1 MKELLKLD
9 FFIQKKYIK
18 SSIIV
23 FLFLGITF
31 ALTQGMNYLY
41 TMGTFIVFYLTIIPI
56 EVERKS
62 KFNIYLNSLPNKKSN
77 YIYSKYLS
85 TLIYI
90 IVVNLFLYLFCTI
103 LGVISGSD
111 FTLTLRAILPNII
124 VQLFYVSLTLP
135 VYMII
140 SHKFYRVVNII
151 FTILI
156 MMISSILFNSLENE
170 NLQVLFN
177 ITNGVYGLA
186 FGILALIISL
196 IVSLNIYK
204 KVRWVNMKNLIIKD
218 LKNIRVIFIF
228 YILTMTFGYSPFFI
242 DLPKDRY
249 DFLINS
255 VFIYFTLLASMIS
268 VNFIIAKNTNKGAM
282 TNKLLRSLPIDARS
296 VVGTSFILP
305 ILIFLIFS
313 LPNIL
318 VGMGVSFMLG
328 EKIIVNPFN
337 LLLTFIIFYIYA
349 SITFSMAI
357 IYPESSV
364 VSYLRSVPLFILIIG
379 LALVEKFMKNIN
391 YDVSNILNSL
401 PLVVLILA
409 VISIF
414 ILIVFYKFSLNKFI
428 RKEL

>member
-1 MKELLKLD
+1 MKELIKLD

-23 FLFLGITF
+23 LLFLGITF

-41 TMGTFIVFYLTIIPI
+41 TMGTFIVFYLMIIPI

-62 KFNIYLNSLPNKKSN
+62 KFNIYLNSLPTKKSN

-111 FTLTLRAILPNII
+111 FTLTLRVILPNII

-140 SHKFYRVVNII
+140 SHKFYRVFNTI
-151 FTILI
+151 FIILI

-204 KVRWVNMKNLIIKD
+204 K
-218 LKNIRVIFIF
+218 
-228 YILTMTFGYSPFFI
+228 SE
-242 DLPKDRY
+242 
-249 DFLINS
+249 
-255 VFIYFTLLASMIS
+255 
-268 VNFIIAKNTNKGAM
+268 
-282 TNKLLRSLPIDARS
+282 
-296 VVGTSFILP
+296 
-305 ILIFLIFS
+305 
-313 LPNIL
+313 
-318 VGMGVSFMLG
+318 VS
-328 EKIIVNPFN
+328 
-337 LLLTFIIFYIYA
+337 
-349 SITFSMAI
+349 
-357 IYPESSV
+357 
-364 VSYLRSVPLFILIIG
+364 
-379 LALVEKFMKNIN
+379 
-391 YDVSNILNSL
+391 
-401 PLVVLILA
+401 
-409 VISIF
+409 
-414 ILIVFYKFSLNKFI
+414 
-428 RKEL
+428 

>member
-23 FLFLGITF
+23 LLFLGITF

-41 TMGTFIVFYLTIIPI
+41 TMGTFIVFYLMIIPI

-62 KFNIYLNSLPNKKSN
+62 KFNIYLNSLPTKKSN

-140 SHKFYRVVNII
+140 SHKFYRVFNTI
-151 FTILI
+151 FIILI

-177 ITNGVYGLA
+177 ITNGVYGLV

-204 KVRWVNMKNLIIKD
+204 K
-218 LKNIRVIFIF
+218 
-228 YILTMTFGYSPFFI
+228 SE
-242 DLPKDRY
+242 
-249 DFLINS
+249 
-255 VFIYFTLLASMIS
+255 
-268 VNFIIAKNTNKGAM
+268 
-282 TNKLLRSLPIDARS
+282 
-296 VVGTSFILP
+296 
-305 ILIFLIFS
+305 
-313 LPNIL
+313 
-318 VGMGVSFMLG
+318 VS
-328 EKIIVNPFN
+328 
-337 LLLTFIIFYIYA
+337 
-349 SITFSMAI
+349 
-357 IYPESSV
+357 
-364 VSYLRSVPLFILIIG
+364 
-379 LALVEKFMKNIN
+379 
-391 YDVSNILNSL
+391 
-401 PLVVLILA
+401 
-409 VISIF
+409 
-414 ILIVFYKFSLNKFI
+414 
-428 RKEL
+428 

>member
-1 MKELLKLD
+1 MKELIKLD

-77 YIYSKYLS
+77 YIYSNYLS
-85 TLIYI
+85 TFIYI

-140 SHKFYRVVNII
+140 SHKFYRVFNTI
-151 FTILI
+151 FIILI
-156 MMISSILFNSLENE
+156 MIISSILFNSLENE

-177 ITNGVYGLA
+177 IINGVYGLA
-186 FGILALIISL
+186 FGILALKISL

-204 KVRWVNMKNLIIKD
+204 K
-218 LKNIRVIFIF
+218 
-228 YILTMTFGYSPFFI
+228 SE
-242 DLPKDRY
+242 
-249 DFLINS
+249 
-255 VFIYFTLLASMIS
+255 
-268 VNFIIAKNTNKGAM
+268 
-282 TNKLLRSLPIDARS
+282 
-296 VVGTSFILP
+296 
-305 ILIFLIFS
+305 
-313 LPNIL
+313 
-318 VGMGVSFMLG
+318 VS
-328 EKIIVNPFN
+328 
-337 LLLTFIIFYIYA
+337 
-349 SITFSMAI
+349 
-357 IYPESSV
+357 
-364 VSYLRSVPLFILIIG
+364 
-379 LALVEKFMKNIN
+379 
-391 YDVSNILNSL
+391 
-401 PLVVLILA
+401 
-409 VISIF
+409 
-414 ILIVFYKFSLNKFI
+414 
-428 RKEL
+428 

>member
-62 KFNIYLNSLPNKKSN
+62 KFNIYLNSLPTKKSN
-77 YIYSKYLS
+77 YIYIKYLS

-103 LGVISGSD
+103 LGVISGSE

-140 SHKFYRVVNII
+140 SHKFYRVFNTI
-151 FTILI
+151 FIILI
-156 MMISSILFNSLENE
+156 MMISSILFNSLKNE

-177 ITNGVYGLA
+177 IINGVYGLA

-204 KVRWVNMKNLIIKD
+204 K
-218 LKNIRVIFIF
+218 
-228 YILTMTFGYSPFFI
+228 SE
-242 DLPKDRY
+242 
-249 DFLINS
+249 
-255 VFIYFTLLASMIS
+255 
-268 VNFIIAKNTNKGAM
+268 
-282 TNKLLRSLPIDARS
+282 
-296 VVGTSFILP
+296 
-305 ILIFLIFS
+305 
-313 LPNIL
+313 
-318 VGMGVSFMLG
+318 VS
-328 EKIIVNPFN
+328 
-337 LLLTFIIFYIYA
+337 
-349 SITFSMAI
+349 
-357 IYPESSV
+357 
-364 VSYLRSVPLFILIIG
+364 
-379 LALVEKFMKNIN
+379 
-391 YDVSNILNSL
+391 
-401 PLVVLILA
+401 
-409 VISIF
+409 
-414 ILIVFYKFSLNKFI
+414 
-428 RKEL
+428 

>member
-62 KFNIYLNSLPNKKSN
+62 KFNIYLNSLPTKKSN

-135 VYMII
+135 LYMII
-140 SHKFYRVVNII
+140 SHKFYRVFNTI
-151 FTILI
+151 FIILI

-204 KVRWVNMKNLIIKD
+204 K
-218 LKNIRVIFIF
+218 
-228 YILTMTFGYSPFFI
+228 SE
-242 DLPKDRY
+242 
-249 DFLINS
+249 
-255 VFIYFTLLASMIS
+255 
-268 VNFIIAKNTNKGAM
+268 
-282 TNKLLRSLPIDARS
+282 
-296 VVGTSFILP
+296 
-305 ILIFLIFS
+305 
-313 LPNIL
+313 
-318 VGMGVSFMLG
+318 VS
-328 EKIIVNPFN
+328 
-337 LLLTFIIFYIYA
+337 
-349 SITFSMAI
+349 
-357 IYPESSV
+357 
-364 VSYLRSVPLFILIIG
+364 
-379 LALVEKFMKNIN
+379 
-391 YDVSNILNSL
+391 
-401 PLVVLILA
+401 
-409 VISIF
+409 
-414 ILIVFYKFSLNKFI
+414 
-428 RKEL
+428 

>member
-62 KFNIYLNSLPNKKSN
+62 KFNIYLNSLPTKKSN

-111 FTLTLRAILPNII
+111 FTLTLRVILPNII

-204 KVRWVNMKNLIIKD
+204 K
-218 LKNIRVIFIF
+218 
-228 YILTMTFGYSPFFI
+228 SE
-242 DLPKDRY
+242 
-249 DFLINS
+249 
-255 VFIYFTLLASMIS
+255 
-268 VNFIIAKNTNKGAM
+268 
-282 TNKLLRSLPIDARS
+282 
-296 VVGTSFILP
+296 
-305 ILIFLIFS
+305 
-313 LPNIL
+313 
-318 VGMGVSFMLG
+318 VS
-328 EKIIVNPFN
+328 
-337 LLLTFIIFYIYA
+337 
-349 SITFSMAI
+349 
-357 IYPESSV
+357 
-364 VSYLRSVPLFILIIG
+364 
-379 LALVEKFMKNIN
+379 
-391 YDVSNILNSL
+391 
-401 PLVVLILA
+401 
-409 VISIF
+409 
-414 ILIVFYKFSLNKFI
+414 
-428 RKEL
+428 

>member
-23 FLFLGITF
+23 LLFLGITF

-41 TMGTFIVFYLTIIPI
+41 TMGTFIVFYLMIIPI

-62 KFNIYLNSLPNKKSN
+62 KFNIYFNSLPTKKSN

-177 ITNGVYGLA
+177 ITNGVYGLV

-204 KVRWVNMKNLIIKD
+204 K
-218 LKNIRVIFIF
+218 
-228 YILTMTFGYSPFFI
+228 SE
-242 DLPKDRY
+242 
-249 DFLINS
+249 
-255 VFIYFTLLASMIS
+255 
-268 VNFIIAKNTNKGAM
+268 
-282 TNKLLRSLPIDARS
+282 
-296 VVGTSFILP
+296 
-305 ILIFLIFS
+305 
-313 LPNIL
+313 
-318 VGMGVSFMLG
+318 VS
-328 EKIIVNPFN
+328 
-337 LLLTFIIFYIYA
+337 
-349 SITFSMAI
+349 
-357 IYPESSV
+357 
-364 VSYLRSVPLFILIIG
+364 
-379 LALVEKFMKNIN
+379 
-391 YDVSNILNSL
+391 
-401 PLVVLILA
+401 
-409 VISIF
+409 
-414 ILIVFYKFSLNKFI
+414 
-428 RKEL
+428 

>member
-1 MKELLKLD
+1 MKELIKLD

-23 FLFLGITF
+23 LLFLGITF

-41 TMGTFIVFYLTIIPI
+41 TMGTFIVFYLMVIPI

-62 KFNIYLNSLPNKKSN
+62 KFNIYLNSLPTKKSN

-111 FTLTLRAILPNII
+111 FTLTLRVILPNII

-170 NLQVLFN
+170 NLQTLFN

-204 KVRWVNMKNLIIKD
+204 K
-218 LKNIRVIFIF
+218 
-228 YILTMTFGYSPFFI
+228 SE
-242 DLPKDRY
+242 
-249 DFLINS
+249 
-255 VFIYFTLLASMIS
+255 
-268 VNFIIAKNTNKGAM
+268 
-282 TNKLLRSLPIDARS
+282 
-296 VVGTSFILP
+296 
-305 ILIFLIFS
+305 
-313 LPNIL
+313 
-318 VGMGVSFMLG
+318 VS
-328 EKIIVNPFN
+328 
-337 LLLTFIIFYIYA
+337 
-349 SITFSMAI
+349 
-357 IYPESSV
+357 
-364 VSYLRSVPLFILIIG
+364 
-379 LALVEKFMKNIN
+379 
-391 YDVSNILNSL
+391 
-401 PLVVLILA
+401 
-409 VISIF
+409 
-414 ILIVFYKFSLNKFI
+414 
-428 RKEL
+428 

>member
-1 MKELLKLD
+1 MKELIKLD

-41 TMGTFIVFYLTIIPI
+41 TMGTFIVFYLMIIPI
-56 EVERKS
+56 EVERKI
-62 KFNIYLNSLPNKKSN
+62 KFNICLNSLPTKKSN
-77 YIYSKYLS
+77 YIYSKYLA

-103 LGVISGSD
+103 LEVISVSD
-111 FTLTLRAILPNII
+111 FTLTLRVILPNII

-170 NLQVLFN
+170 NLQTLFN

-204 KVRWVNMKNLIIKD
+204 K
-218 LKNIRVIFIF
+218 
-228 YILTMTFGYSPFFI
+228 SE
-242 DLPKDRY
+242 
-249 DFLINS
+249 
-255 VFIYFTLLASMIS
+255 
-268 VNFIIAKNTNKGAM
+268 
-282 TNKLLRSLPIDARS
+282 
-296 VVGTSFILP
+296 
-305 ILIFLIFS
+305 
-313 LPNIL
+313 
-318 VGMGVSFMLG
+318 VS
-328 EKIIVNPFN
+328 
-337 LLLTFIIFYIYA
+337 
-349 SITFSMAI
+349 
-357 IYPESSV
+357 
-364 VSYLRSVPLFILIIG
+364 
-379 LALVEKFMKNIN
+379 
-391 YDVSNILNSL
+391 
-401 PLVVLILA
+401 
-409 VISIF
+409 
-414 ILIVFYKFSLNKFI
+414 
-428 RKEL
+428 

>member
-9 FFIQKKYIK
+9 FFIQKKCIK

-41 TMGTFIVFYLTIIPI
+41 TMGTFIVFYLMIIPI

-62 KFNIYLNSLPNKKSN
+62 KFNIYLNSLPTKKSN
-77 YIYSKYLS
+77 YIYSKYIS

-103 LGVISGSD
+103 LGVISGCD
-111 FTLTLRAILPNII
+111 FTLTLRVILPNII

-170 NLQVLFN
+170 NLQTLFN

-204 KVRWVNMKNLIIKD
+204 K
-218 LKNIRVIFIF
+218 
-228 YILTMTFGYSPFFI
+228 SE
-242 DLPKDRY
+242 
-249 DFLINS
+249 
-255 VFIYFTLLASMIS
+255 
-268 VNFIIAKNTNKGAM
+268 
-282 TNKLLRSLPIDARS
+282 
-296 VVGTSFILP
+296 
-305 ILIFLIFS
+305 
-313 LPNIL
+313 
-318 VGMGVSFMLG
+318 VS
-328 EKIIVNPFN
+328 
-337 LLLTFIIFYIYA
+337 
-349 SITFSMAI
+349 
-357 IYPESSV
+357 
-364 VSYLRSVPLFILIIG
+364 
-379 LALVEKFMKNIN
+379 
-391 YDVSNILNSL
+391 
-401 PLVVLILA
+401 
-409 VISIF
+409 
-414 ILIVFYKFSLNKFI
+414 
-428 RKEL
+428 

>member
-1 MKELLKLD
+1 MKELIKLD

-23 FLFLGITF
+23 LLFLGITF

-41 TMGTFIVFYLTIIPI
+41 TMGTFIVFYLMIIPI

-170 NLQVLFN
+170 NLQTLFN

-204 KVRWVNMKNLIIKD
+204 K
-218 LKNIRVIFIF
+218 
-228 YILTMTFGYSPFFI
+228 SE
-242 DLPKDRY
+242 
-249 DFLINS
+249 
-255 VFIYFTLLASMIS
+255 
-268 VNFIIAKNTNKGAM
+268 
-282 TNKLLRSLPIDARS
+282 
-296 VVGTSFILP
+296 
-305 ILIFLIFS
+305 
-313 LPNIL
+313 
-318 VGMGVSFMLG
+318 VS
-328 EKIIVNPFN
+328 
-337 LLLTFIIFYIYA
+337 
-349 SITFSMAI
+349 
-357 IYPESSV
+357 
-364 VSYLRSVPLFILIIG
+364 
-379 LALVEKFMKNIN
+379 
-391 YDVSNILNSL
+391 
-401 PLVVLILA
+401 
-409 VISIF
+409 
-414 ILIVFYKFSLNKFI
+414 
-428 RKEL
+428 

>member
-41 TMGTFIVFYLTIIPI
+41 TMGTFIVFYLMIIPI

-62 KFNIYLNSLPNKKSN
+62 KFNIYLNSLPTKKSN
-77 YIYSKYLS
+77 YIYSKYIS

-111 FTLTLRAILPNII
+111 FTLTLRVILPNII

-170 NLQVLFN
+170 NLQTLFN

-204 KVRWVNMKNLIIKD
+204 K
-218 LKNIRVIFIF
+218 
-228 YILTMTFGYSPFFI
+228 SE
-242 DLPKDRY
+242 
-249 DFLINS
+249 
-255 VFIYFTLLASMIS
+255 
-268 VNFIIAKNTNKGAM
+268 
-282 TNKLLRSLPIDARS
+282 
-296 VVGTSFILP
+296 
-305 ILIFLIFS
+305 
-313 LPNIL
+313 
-318 VGMGVSFMLG
+318 VS
-328 EKIIVNPFN
+328 
-337 LLLTFIIFYIYA
+337 
-349 SITFSMAI
+349 
-357 IYPESSV
+357 
-364 VSYLRSVPLFILIIG
+364 
-379 LALVEKFMKNIN
+379 
-391 YDVSNILNSL
+391 
-401 PLVVLILA
+401 
-409 VISIF
+409 
-414 ILIVFYKFSLNKFI
+414 
-428 RKEL
+428 

>member
-1 MKELLKLD
+1 MKELIKLD

-62 KFNIYLNSLPNKKSN
+62 KFNIYFNSLPTKKSN

-140 SHKFYRVVNII
+140 SHKFYRVFNTI
-151 FTILI
+151 FIILI

-204 KVRWVNMKNLIIKD
+204 K
-218 LKNIRVIFIF
+218 
-228 YILTMTFGYSPFFI
+228 SE
-242 DLPKDRY
+242 
-249 DFLINS
+249 
-255 VFIYFTLLASMIS
+255 
-268 VNFIIAKNTNKGAM
+268 
-282 TNKLLRSLPIDARS
+282 
-296 VVGTSFILP
+296 
-305 ILIFLIFS
+305 
-313 LPNIL
+313 
-318 VGMGVSFMLG
+318 VS
-328 EKIIVNPFN
+328 
-337 LLLTFIIFYIYA
+337 
-349 SITFSMAI
+349 
-357 IYPESSV
+357 
-364 VSYLRSVPLFILIIG
+364 
-379 LALVEKFMKNIN
+379 
-391 YDVSNILNSL
+391 
-401 PLVVLILA
+401 
-409 VISIF
+409 
-414 ILIVFYKFSLNKFI
+414 
-428 RKEL
+428 

>member
-1 MKELLKLD
+1 MKELIKLD

-23 FLFLGITF
+23 LLFLGITF

-41 TMGTFIVFYLTIIPI
+41 TMGTFIVFYLMIIPI

-62 KFNIYLNSLPNKKSN
+62 KFNIYLNSLPTKKLN

-111 FTLTLRAILPNII
+111 FTLTLRVILPNII

-177 ITNGVYGLA
+177 ITNGVYGLV

-204 KVRWVNMKNLIIKD
+204 K
-218 LKNIRVIFIF
+218 
-228 YILTMTFGYSPFFI
+228 
-242 DLPKDRY
+242 
-249 DFLINS
+249 
-255 VFIYFTLLASMIS
+255 
-268 VNFIIAKNTNKGAM
+268 
-282 TNKLLRSLPIDARS
+282 
-296 VVGTSFILP
+296 
-305 ILIFLIFS
+305 
-313 LPNIL
+313 
-318 VGMGVSFMLG
+318 
-328 EKIIVNPFN
+328 
-337 LLLTFIIFYIYA
+337 
-349 SITFSMAI
+349 
-357 IYPESSV
+357 
-364 VSYLRSVPLFILIIG
+364 
-379 LALVEKFMKNIN
+379 
-391 YDVSNILNSL
+391 
-401 PLVVLILA
+401 
-409 VISIF
+409 
-414 ILIVFYKFSLNKFI
+414 
-428 RKEL
+428 

>member
-23 FLFLGITF
+23 LLFLGITF

-41 TMGTFIVFYLTIIPI
+41 TMGTFIVFYLMIIPI

-62 KFNIYLNSLPNKKSN
+62 KFNIYLNSLPTKKSN

-103 LGVISGSD
+103 LGVISGSE

-140 SHKFYRVVNII
+140 SHKFYRVFNTI
-151 FTILI
+151 FIILI

-177 ITNGVYGLA
+177 ITNGVYGLV

-204 KVRWVNMKNLIIKD
+204 K
-218 LKNIRVIFIF
+218 
-228 YILTMTFGYSPFFI
+228 SE
-242 DLPKDRY
+242 
-249 DFLINS
+249 
-255 VFIYFTLLASMIS
+255 
-268 VNFIIAKNTNKGAM
+268 
-282 TNKLLRSLPIDARS
+282 
-296 VVGTSFILP
+296 
-305 ILIFLIFS
+305 
-313 LPNIL
+313 
-318 VGMGVSFMLG
+318 VS
-328 EKIIVNPFN
+328 
-337 LLLTFIIFYIYA
+337 
-349 SITFSMAI
+349 
-357 IYPESSV
+357 
-364 VSYLRSVPLFILIIG
+364 
-379 LALVEKFMKNIN
+379 
-391 YDVSNILNSL
+391 
-401 PLVVLILA
+401 
-409 VISIF
+409 
-414 ILIVFYKFSLNKFI
+414 
-428 RKEL
+428 

>member
-62 KFNIYLNSLPNKKSN
+62 KFNIYFNSLPTKKSN

-140 SHKFYRVVNII
+140 SHKFYRVFNTI
-151 FTILI
+151 FIILI
-156 MMISSILFNSLENE
+156 MIISSILFNSLKNE

-177 ITNGVYGLA
+177 IINGVYGLA

-204 KVRWVNMKNLIIKD
+204 K
-218 LKNIRVIFIF
+218 
-228 YILTMTFGYSPFFI
+228 SE
-242 DLPKDRY
+242 
-249 DFLINS
+249 
-255 VFIYFTLLASMIS
+255 
-268 VNFIIAKNTNKGAM
+268 
-282 TNKLLRSLPIDARS
+282 
-296 VVGTSFILP
+296 
-305 ILIFLIFS
+305 
-313 LPNIL
+313 
-318 VGMGVSFMLG
+318 VS
-328 EKIIVNPFN
+328 
-337 LLLTFIIFYIYA
+337 
-349 SITFSMAI
+349 
-357 IYPESSV
+357 
-364 VSYLRSVPLFILIIG
+364 
-379 LALVEKFMKNIN
+379 
-391 YDVSNILNSL
+391 
-401 PLVVLILA
+401 
-409 VISIF
+409 
-414 ILIVFYKFSLNKFI
+414 
-428 RKEL
+428 

>member
-1 MKELLKLD
+1 MKELIKLD

-23 FLFLGITF
+23 LLFLGITF

-41 TMGTFIVFYLTIIPI
+41 TMGTFIVFYLMVIPI

-62 KFNIYLNSLPNKKSN
+62 KFNIYVNSLPTKKSN

-111 FTLTLRAILPNII
+111 FTLTLRVILPNII

-177 ITNGVYGLA
+177 ITNGVYGLV

-204 KVRWVNMKNLIIKD
+204 K
-218 LKNIRVIFIF
+218 
-228 YILTMTFGYSPFFI
+228 SE
-242 DLPKDRY
+242 
-249 DFLINS
+249 
-255 VFIYFTLLASMIS
+255 
-268 VNFIIAKNTNKGAM
+268 
-282 TNKLLRSLPIDARS
+282 
-296 VVGTSFILP
+296 
-305 ILIFLIFS
+305 
-313 LPNIL
+313 
-318 VGMGVSFMLG
+318 VS
-328 EKIIVNPFN
+328 
-337 LLLTFIIFYIYA
+337 
-349 SITFSMAI
+349 
-357 IYPESSV
+357 
-364 VSYLRSVPLFILIIG
+364 
-379 LALVEKFMKNIN
+379 
-391 YDVSNILNSL
+391 
-401 PLVVLILA
+401 
-409 VISIF
+409 
-414 ILIVFYKFSLNKFI
+414 
-428 RKEL
+428 

>member
-1 MKELLKLD
+1 MKELIKLD

-23 FLFLGITF
+23 FLILGITF

-56 EVERKS
+56 EVERKM
-62 KFNIYLNSLPNKKSN
+62 KFNIYLNSLPTKKSN
-77 YIYSKYLS
+77 YIYSKYLT

-140 SHKFYRVVNII
+140 SHKFYRVFNTI
-151 FTILI
+151 FIILI

-204 KVRWVNMKNLIIKD
+204 K
-218 LKNIRVIFIF
+218 
-228 YILTMTFGYSPFFI
+228 SE
-242 DLPKDRY
+242 
-249 DFLINS
+249 
-255 VFIYFTLLASMIS
+255 
-268 VNFIIAKNTNKGAM
+268 
-282 TNKLLRSLPIDARS
+282 
-296 VVGTSFILP
+296 
-305 ILIFLIFS
+305 
-313 LPNIL
+313 
-318 VGMGVSFMLG
+318 VS
-328 EKIIVNPFN
+328 
-337 LLLTFIIFYIYA
+337 
-349 SITFSMAI
+349 
-357 IYPESSV
+357 
-364 VSYLRSVPLFILIIG
+364 
-379 LALVEKFMKNIN
+379 
-391 YDVSNILNSL
+391 
-401 PLVVLILA
+401 
-409 VISIF
+409 
-414 ILIVFYKFSLNKFI
+414 
-428 RKEL
+428 

>member
-1 MKELLKLD
+1 MKELIKLD

-111 FTLTLRAILPNII
+111 FTLTLRVILPNII

-204 KVRWVNMKNLIIKD
+204 K
-218 LKNIRVIFIF
+218 
-228 YILTMTFGYSPFFI
+228 SE
-242 DLPKDRY
+242 
-249 DFLINS
+249 
-255 VFIYFTLLASMIS
+255 
-268 VNFIIAKNTNKGAM
+268 
-282 TNKLLRSLPIDARS
+282 
-296 VVGTSFILP
+296 
-305 ILIFLIFS
+305 
-313 LPNIL
+313 
-318 VGMGVSFMLG
+318 VS
-328 EKIIVNPFN
+328 
-337 LLLTFIIFYIYA
+337 
-349 SITFSMAI
+349 
-357 IYPESSV
+357 
-364 VSYLRSVPLFILIIG
+364 
-379 LALVEKFMKNIN
+379 
-391 YDVSNILNSL
+391 
-401 PLVVLILA
+401 
-409 VISIF
+409 
-414 ILIVFYKFSLNKFI
+414 
-428 RKEL
+428 

>member
-31 ALTQGMNYLY
+31 ALTQVMNYLY

-204 KVRWVNMKNLIIKD
+204 K
-218 LKNIRVIFIF
+218 
-228 YILTMTFGYSPFFI
+228 SE
-242 DLPKDRY
+242 
-249 DFLINS
+249 
-255 VFIYFTLLASMIS
+255 
-268 VNFIIAKNTNKGAM
+268 
-282 TNKLLRSLPIDARS
+282 
-296 VVGTSFILP
+296 
-305 ILIFLIFS
+305 
-313 LPNIL
+313 
-318 VGMGVSFMLG
+318 VS
-328 EKIIVNPFN
+328 
-337 LLLTFIIFYIYA
+337 
-349 SITFSMAI
+349 
-357 IYPESSV
+357 
-364 VSYLRSVPLFILIIG
+364 
-379 LALVEKFMKNIN
+379 
-391 YDVSNILNSL
+391 
-401 PLVVLILA
+401 
-409 VISIF
+409 
-414 ILIVFYKFSLNKFI
+414 
-428 RKEL
+428 

>member
-62 KFNIYLNSLPNKKSN
+62 KFNIYLNSLPTKKSN

-111 FTLTLRAILPNII
+111 FTLTLRVILPNII

-177 ITNGVYGLA
+177 ITNGVYGLV

-204 KVRWVNMKNLIIKD
+204 K
-218 LKNIRVIFIF
+218 
-228 YILTMTFGYSPFFI
+228 SE
-242 DLPKDRY
+242 
-249 DFLINS
+249 
-255 VFIYFTLLASMIS
+255 
-268 VNFIIAKNTNKGAM
+268 
-282 TNKLLRSLPIDARS
+282 
-296 VVGTSFILP
+296 
-305 ILIFLIFS
+305 
-313 LPNIL
+313 
-318 VGMGVSFMLG
+318 VS
-328 EKIIVNPFN
+328 
-337 LLLTFIIFYIYA
+337 
-349 SITFSMAI
+349 
-357 IYPESSV
+357 
-364 VSYLRSVPLFILIIG
+364 
-379 LALVEKFMKNIN
+379 
-391 YDVSNILNSL
+391 
-401 PLVVLILA
+401 
-409 VISIF
+409 
-414 ILIVFYKFSLNKFI
+414 
-428 RKEL
+428 

>member
-1 MKELLKLD
+1 MKELIKLD

-140 SHKFYRVVNII
+140 SHKFYRVFNTI
-151 FTILI
+151 FIILI
-156 MMISSILFNSLENE
+156 MIISSILFNSLENE

-204 KVRWVNMKNLIIKD
+204 K
-218 LKNIRVIFIF
+218 
-228 YILTMTFGYSPFFI
+228 SE
-242 DLPKDRY
+242 
-249 DFLINS
+249 
-255 VFIYFTLLASMIS
+255 
-268 VNFIIAKNTNKGAM
+268 
-282 TNKLLRSLPIDARS
+282 
-296 VVGTSFILP
+296 
-305 ILIFLIFS
+305 
-313 LPNIL
+313 
-318 VGMGVSFMLG
+318 VS
-328 EKIIVNPFN
+328 
-337 LLLTFIIFYIYA
+337 
-349 SITFSMAI
+349 
-357 IYPESSV
+357 
-364 VSYLRSVPLFILIIG
+364 
-379 LALVEKFMKNIN
+379 
-391 YDVSNILNSL
+391 
-401 PLVVLILA
+401 
-409 VISIF
+409 
-414 ILIVFYKFSLNKFI
+414 
-428 RKEL
+428 

>member
-1 MKELLKLD
+1 MKELIKLD

-23 FLFLGITF
+23 LLFLGITF

-41 TMGTFIVFYLTIIPI
+41 TMGTFIVFYLMIIPI

-62 KFNIYLNSLPNKKSN
+62 KFNIYLNSLPTKKLN

-111 FTLTLRAILPNII
+111 FTLTLRVILPNII

-140 SHKFYRVVNII
+140 SHKFYRVFNTI
-151 FTILI
+151 FIILI

-177 ITNGVYGLA
+177 ITNGVYGLV

-204 KVRWVNMKNLIIKD
+204 K
-218 LKNIRVIFIF
+218 
-228 YILTMTFGYSPFFI
+228 SE
-242 DLPKDRY
+242 
-249 DFLINS
+249 
-255 VFIYFTLLASMIS
+255 
-268 VNFIIAKNTNKGAM
+268 
-282 TNKLLRSLPIDARS
+282 
-296 VVGTSFILP
+296 
-305 ILIFLIFS
+305 
-313 LPNIL
+313 
-318 VGMGVSFMLG
+318 VS
-328 EKIIVNPFN
+328 
-337 LLLTFIIFYIYA
+337 
-349 SITFSMAI
+349 
-357 IYPESSV
+357 
-364 VSYLRSVPLFILIIG
+364 
-379 LALVEKFMKNIN
+379 
-391 YDVSNILNSL
+391 
-401 PLVVLILA
+401 
-409 VISIF
+409 
-414 ILIVFYKFSLNKFI
+414 
-428 RKEL
+428 

>member
-1 MKELLKLD
+1 MKELIKLD

-156 MMISSILFNSLENE
+156 MIISSILFNSLENE

-204 KVRWVNMKNLIIKD
+204 K
-218 LKNIRVIFIF
+218 
-228 YILTMTFGYSPFFI
+228 SE
-242 DLPKDRY
+242 
-249 DFLINS
+249 
-255 VFIYFTLLASMIS
+255 
-268 VNFIIAKNTNKGAM
+268 
-282 TNKLLRSLPIDARS
+282 
-296 VVGTSFILP
+296 
-305 ILIFLIFS
+305 
-313 LPNIL
+313 
-318 VGMGVSFMLG
+318 VS
-328 EKIIVNPFN
+328 
-337 LLLTFIIFYIYA
+337 
-349 SITFSMAI
+349 
-357 IYPESSV
+357 
-364 VSYLRSVPLFILIIG
+364 
-379 LALVEKFMKNIN
+379 
-391 YDVSNILNSL
+391 
-401 PLVVLILA
+401 
-409 VISIF
+409 
-414 ILIVFYKFSLNKFI
+414 
-428 RKEL
+428 

>member
-1 MKELLKLD
+1 MKELIKLD

-41 TMGTFIVFYLTIIPI
+41 TMGTFIVFYLMIIPI

-62 KFNIYLNSLPNKKSN
+62 KFNIYLNSLPTKKSN

-103 LGVISGSD
+103 LGVISGSE

-140 SHKFYRVVNII
+140 SHKFYRVFNTI
-151 FTILI
+151 FIILI

-177 ITNGVYGLA
+177 IINGVYGLA

-204 KVRWVNMKNLIIKD
+204 K
-218 LKNIRVIFIF
+218 
-228 YILTMTFGYSPFFI
+228 SE
-242 DLPKDRY
+242 
-249 DFLINS
+249 
-255 VFIYFTLLASMIS
+255 
-268 VNFIIAKNTNKGAM
+268 
-282 TNKLLRSLPIDARS
+282 
-296 VVGTSFILP
+296 
-305 ILIFLIFS
+305 
-313 LPNIL
+313 
-318 VGMGVSFMLG
+318 VS
-328 EKIIVNPFN
+328 
-337 LLLTFIIFYIYA
+337 
-349 SITFSMAI
+349 
-357 IYPESSV
+357 
-364 VSYLRSVPLFILIIG
+364 
-379 LALVEKFMKNIN
+379 
-391 YDVSNILNSL
+391 
-401 PLVVLILA
+401 
-409 VISIF
+409 
-414 ILIVFYKFSLNKFI
+414 
-428 RKEL
+428 

>member
-1 MKELLKLD
+1 MKELIKLD

-23 FLFLGITF
+23 LLFLGITF

-41 TMGTFIVFYLTIIPI
+41 TMGTFIVFYLMIIPI

-62 KFNIYLNSLPNKKSN
+62 KFNIYLNSLPTKKSN

-140 SHKFYRVVNII
+140 SHKFYRVFNTI
-151 FTILI
+151 FIILI

-186 FGILALIISL
+186 LGILALIISL

-204 KVRWVNMKNLIIKD
+204 K
-218 LKNIRVIFIF
+218 
-228 YILTMTFGYSPFFI
+228 SE
-242 DLPKDRY
+242 
-249 DFLINS
+249 
-255 VFIYFTLLASMIS
+255 
-268 VNFIIAKNTNKGAM
+268 
-282 TNKLLRSLPIDARS
+282 
-296 VVGTSFILP
+296 
-305 ILIFLIFS
+305 
-313 LPNIL
+313 
-318 VGMGVSFMLG
+318 VS
-328 EKIIVNPFN
+328 
-337 LLLTFIIFYIYA
+337 
-349 SITFSMAI
+349 
-357 IYPESSV
+357 
-364 VSYLRSVPLFILIIG
+364 
-379 LALVEKFMKNIN
+379 
-391 YDVSNILNSL
+391 
-401 PLVVLILA
+401 
-409 VISIF
+409 
-414 ILIVFYKFSLNKFI
+414 
-428 RKEL
+428 

>member
-1 MKELLKLD
+1 MKELIKLD

-41 TMGTFIVFYLTIIPI
+41 TMGTFIVFYLMIIPI

-62 KFNIYLNSLPNKKSN
+62 KFNIYLNSLPTKKSN

-140 SHKFYRVVNII
+140 SHKFYRVFNTI
-151 FTILI
+151 FIILI

-177 ITNGVYGLA
+177 ITNGVYGLV

-204 KVRWVNMKNLIIKD
+204 K
-218 LKNIRVIFIF
+218 
-228 YILTMTFGYSPFFI
+228 SE
-242 DLPKDRY
+242 
-249 DFLINS
+249 
-255 VFIYFTLLASMIS
+255 
-268 VNFIIAKNTNKGAM
+268 
-282 TNKLLRSLPIDARS
+282 
-296 VVGTSFILP
+296 
-305 ILIFLIFS
+305 
-313 LPNIL
+313 
-318 VGMGVSFMLG
+318 VS
-328 EKIIVNPFN
+328 
-337 LLLTFIIFYIYA
+337 
-349 SITFSMAI
+349 
-357 IYPESSV
+357 
-364 VSYLRSVPLFILIIG
+364 
-379 LALVEKFMKNIN
+379 
-391 YDVSNILNSL
+391 
-401 PLVVLILA
+401 
-409 VISIF
+409 
-414 ILIVFYKFSLNKFI
+414 
-428 RKEL
+428 

>member
-1 MKELLKLD
+1 MKELIKLD

-62 KFNIYLNSLPNKKSN
+62 KFNIYFNSLPTKKSN

-140 SHKFYRVVNII
+140 SHKFYRVFNTI
-151 FTILI
+151 FIILI

-177 ITNGVYGLA
+177 ITNGVYGLV

-204 KVRWVNMKNLIIKD
+204 K
-218 LKNIRVIFIF
+218 
-228 YILTMTFGYSPFFI
+228 SE
-242 DLPKDRY
+242 
-249 DFLINS
+249 
-255 VFIYFTLLASMIS
+255 
-268 VNFIIAKNTNKGAM
+268 
-282 TNKLLRSLPIDARS
+282 
-296 VVGTSFILP
+296 
-305 ILIFLIFS
+305 
-313 LPNIL
+313 
-318 VGMGVSFMLG
+318 VS
-328 EKIIVNPFN
+328 
-337 LLLTFIIFYIYA
+337 
-349 SITFSMAI
+349 
-357 IYPESSV
+357 
-364 VSYLRSVPLFILIIG
+364 
-379 LALVEKFMKNIN
+379 
-391 YDVSNILNSL
+391 
-401 PLVVLILA
+401 
-409 VISIF
+409 
-414 ILIVFYKFSLNKFI
+414 
-428 RKEL
+428 

>member
-41 TMGTFIVFYLTIIPI
+41 TMGTFIVFYLMIIPI

-62 KFNIYLNSLPNKKSN
+62 KFNIYFNSLPTKKSN

-140 SHKFYRVVNII
+140 SHKFYRVFNTI
-151 FTILI
+151 FIILI

-177 ITNGVYGLA
+177 ITNGVYGLV

-204 KVRWVNMKNLIIKD
+204 K
-218 LKNIRVIFIF
+218 
-228 YILTMTFGYSPFFI
+228 SE
-242 DLPKDRY
+242 
-249 DFLINS
+249 
-255 VFIYFTLLASMIS
+255 
-268 VNFIIAKNTNKGAM
+268 
-282 TNKLLRSLPIDARS
+282 
-296 VVGTSFILP
+296 
-305 ILIFLIFS
+305 
-313 LPNIL
+313 
-318 VGMGVSFMLG
+318 VS
-328 EKIIVNPFN
+328 
-337 LLLTFIIFYIYA
+337 
-349 SITFSMAI
+349 
-357 IYPESSV
+357 
-364 VSYLRSVPLFILIIG
+364 
-379 LALVEKFMKNIN
+379 
-391 YDVSNILNSL
+391 
-401 PLVVLILA
+401 
-409 VISIF
+409 
-414 ILIVFYKFSLNKFI
+414 
-428 RKEL
+428 